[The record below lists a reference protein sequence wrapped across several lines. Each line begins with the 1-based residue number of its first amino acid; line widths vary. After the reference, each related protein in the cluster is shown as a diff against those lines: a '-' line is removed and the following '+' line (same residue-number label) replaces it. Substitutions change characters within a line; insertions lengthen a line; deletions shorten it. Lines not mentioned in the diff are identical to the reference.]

1 MALEEFE
8 EDPLSHRQKNYLRM
22 RSLMDFCMGALW
34 MAMGIFLLFI
44 KHFDANL
51 ALRFDDPTFKM
62 LGAVCVIYGIF
73 RIYRG
78 IKKNYYRER

>member
-8 EDPLSHRQKNYLRM
+8 EDPYTQRQKNYLRM
-22 RSLMDFCMGALW
+22 RSLMDFCMGGLW

-44 KHFDANL
+44 KHFDPAL
-51 ALRFDDPTFKM
+51 ALRFDDPAFKI
-62 LGAVCVIYGIF
+62 LGGICVIYGVF